1 MKREQVQP
9 RYKWNLDSI
18 LPECDWEKT
27 FLDLSEKKDALLKY
41 QKKLSDKGVL
51 LDCLKEESAQ
61 SIVLENLYVFA
72 KMKQDEDTALSASQ
86 SRVGRIRNL
95 AAEIS
100 TYSSFI
106 TPEILSSYSEK
117 ELNELASLEAFSDY
131 SYVLTELARNRK
143 RYLSDKEER
152 ILARVSQVA
161 GGYQNAFT
169 MFDNADVKFKD
180 VKNEKGKTVSLT
192 HGVYSE
198 LLMSA
203 DRNVRKG
210 AYESMFGAYKDM
222 INTIGALYLGNL
234 EKDEFFAF
242 FRGYKTALEMYMD
255 GENVS
260 VAAYE
265 NLIASVDGSLPD
277 LKKYLAFRKKALG
290 VESLTMYDL
299 HVPIVKNADIR
310 LEYEEAFD
318 LVIRALSCLGDDY
331 VALLKKARDEGWIDV
346 FETENKRSGAYSWG
360 TYTSHPYVLLNY
372 KKTTHDVFTIAHEL
386 GHAIHSYKS
395 NAAQPFPKAGY
406 EIFVAEIASTVNE
419 MLLIRYLLKEGK
431 ADRGF
436 LLSYLADMFRTTFFR
451 QTMFAEFEKA
461 AHGKVETEG
470 TVTPEELCEIYSDL
484 NVKYYGAEPTDE
496 LIRYEWARI
505 PHFYTSY
512 YVYKYATG
520 IVSAAAISQDIFEG
534 KEGALEGYMRFL
546 SLGGSKPPL
555 EILKEAGVDLT
566 TSEPFEKATG
576 LFGEAVSELIAY
588 EK

>member
-1 MKREQVQP
+1 MKRDQVDP

-18 LPECDWEKT
+18 IKESDWEKA
-27 FLDLSEKKDALLKY
+27 FSDLSSSKDALAAY
-41 QKKLSDKGVL
+41 RGKLADKEVL
-51 LDCLKEESAQ
+51 LACLKEESAR

-72 KMKQDEDTALSASQ
+72 KMKQDEDTALSSSQ
-86 SRVGRIRNL
+86 SRVGRIRTL
-95 AAEIS
+95 AAELS
-100 TYSSFI
+100 GSSSFI

-117 ELNELASLEAFSDY
+117 ELLELSSLEAFSDY

-143 RYLSDKEER
+143 RYLSDKEEK

-180 VKNEKGKTVSLT
+180 VKNDAGETVRLT

-203 DRNVRKG
+203 NREVRRG
-210 AYESMFGAYKDM
+210 AYESMFSAYKDM
-222 INTIGALYLGNL
+222 INTIGALYLGNI

-260 VAAYE
+260 VEAYL
-265 NLIASVDGSLPD
+265 NLLKGVESGLPA
-277 LKKYLAFRKKALG
+277 LQKYLDYRKKALG
-290 VESLTMYDL
+290 LPSLTMYDL
-299 HVPIVKNADIR
+299 HVPVAKNADIK
-310 LEYEEAFD
+310 LEYEDAYD
-318 LVIRALSCLGDDY
+318 LVIRALSCLGEDY
-331 VALLKKARDEGWIDV
+331 VRLLEKARDEGWIDV
-346 FETENKRSGAYSWG
+346 YETENKRSGAYSWG

-431 ADRGF
+431 ADRNF
-436 LLSYLADMFRTTFFR
+436 LLAYLADMFRTTFFR

-461 AHGKVETEG
+461 AHEKVENDG
-470 TVTPEELCEIYSDL
+470 TVTPEELCEIYSAL
-484 NVKYYGAEPTDE
+484 NVKYYGEEPTDE

-520 IVSAAAISQDIFEG
+520 IVSAAAISKDIFEG

-566 TSEPFEKATG
+566 SSEPFEKAVA
-576 LFGEAVSELIAY
+576 LFSEAVSELSGHEA
-588 EK
+588 